1 MGTSLAFDLVR
12 GNYASGLLITWNYLT
27 DVIYVYNKIVFL
39 SLDVSFLVDD

>member
-1 MGTSLAFDLVR
+1 MGTSLAFDLV
-12 GNYASGLLITWNYLT
+12 NYASARLLITWNYLT